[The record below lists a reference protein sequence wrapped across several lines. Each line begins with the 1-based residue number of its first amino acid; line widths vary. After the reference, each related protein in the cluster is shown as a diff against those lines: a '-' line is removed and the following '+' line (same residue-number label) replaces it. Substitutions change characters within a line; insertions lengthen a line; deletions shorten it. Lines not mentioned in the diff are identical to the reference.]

1 MRAARLLGAIGWI
14 ALASSGCGGSAAIRN
29 TPPPSCETRVPAV
42 HPADTVTV
50 VVFDKIDLAHAPWG
64 QNREER
70 FVFSHLY
77 ETLVT
82 IDCHGVVQ
90 PGLAKSWKPGSDGW
104 LVELRDGAKFWDES
118 PVTARDV
125 VESFGPALRSG
136 LAIASVDVVDETHVL
151 VRGERRPPDIKLLA
165 LPMTA
170 IRNDSGTSG
179 YPMGTGAWQIDDG
192 IPVAEAVAISP
203 VLVHSPVVRFVLAN
217 PSDAMD
223 LVSGKA
229 DAMITDDP
237 AVIDYARAKPHVT
250 LAPLA
255 WDRAYVLLSTTR
267 SRNIDHGAGVADLP
281 RTVCD
286 ALARDAVHVDA
297 RGGGSLVVD
306 AVAASTKR
314 VIVDFGG
321 EAAAGP
327 FNPIHR
333 VLFVAGDP
341 TSRGLA
347 ERIVALAAMDTS
359 LSGEARAIV
368 RAMPG
373 AAPDL
378 RAASVDVGHFESS
391 LREGSEF
398 AYILPLSWCADFPFF
413 ATSLSAVW
421 LCTNPPLAPRVVPLV
436 ETRAHFIAMSDRI
449 AFSNDGAGN
458 VHILVNPGP
467 RR

>member
-1 MRAARLLGAIGWI
+1 M
-14 ALASSGCGGSAAIRN
+14 
-29 TPPPSCETRVPAV
+29 PAT

-50 VVFDKIDLAHAPWG
+50 IVFDRIDLAHAPWG

-82 IDCHGVVQ
+82 IDCHGMVQ
-90 PGLAKSWKPGSDGW
+90 PGLAKSVKPGSDGW
-104 LVELRDGAKFWDES
+104 LVELREGATFWDES

-125 VESFGPALRSG
+125 AESFGPALHSG
-136 LAIASVDVVDETHVL
+136 IAIESVDVIDERHVL
-151 VRGERRPPDIKLLA
+151 VHGHRGPPDIKLLA
-165 LPMTA
+165 LPITA
-170 IRNDSGTSG
+170 VRKDSAPG
-179 YPMGTGAWQIDDG
+179 YPMGTGAWQIDAG
-192 IPVAEAVAISP
+192 TPVAEAVAICP
-203 VLVHSPVVRFVLAN
+203 VLVHGPVVRFVRAN
-217 PSDAMD
+217 SSDALD

-237 AVIDYARAKPHVT
+237 AVIDYARARTHVT

-267 SRNIDHGAGVADLP
+267 SRAFDHGTRVMELP
-281 RTVCD
+281 RTMCE

-297 RGGGSLVVD
+297 RGGSSLVVD
-306 AVAASTKR
+306 AEAAATSG
-314 VIVDFGG
+314 VIVDFIG
-321 EAAAGP
+321 EAASGP
-327 FNPIHR
+327 SNPVHR
-333 VLFVAGDP
+333 VMFAAGDP

-347 ERIVALAAMDTS
+347 ERIVALAATDTS
-359 LSGEARAIV
+359 ASSEARAVV

-373 AAPDL
+373 ATPDL
-378 RAASVDVGHFESS
+378 RAMSVDADHFESS

-398 AYILPLSWCADFPFF
+398 AYLLPLSWCADYPFLTARF
-413 ATSLSAVW
+413 SDRAHW
-421 LCTNPPLAPRVVPLV
+421 LYSNPPLAPRVIPLV

-449 AFSNDGAGN
+449 AFSDDGAGN
-458 VHILVNPGP
+458 VRILLNPGP